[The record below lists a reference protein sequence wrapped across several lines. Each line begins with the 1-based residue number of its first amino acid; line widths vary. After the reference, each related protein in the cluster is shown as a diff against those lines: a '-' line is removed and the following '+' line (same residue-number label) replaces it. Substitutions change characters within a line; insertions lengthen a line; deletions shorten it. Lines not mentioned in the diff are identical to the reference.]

1 MAGDKGKTQVIV
13 VAVDGSEGSSKAMHR
28 AAQMAKSSPGTQ
40 LTVVH
45 VINTKDYPVLMS
57 DTDDKEA
64 EARATCI
71 IDDALEIANSEG
83 VVATSAVLHGHP
95 VAQIIKYAQDRDADL
110 IVTGSR
116 GLHGAKAMLV
126 GSISEALTKKAR
138 CSVLVVR

>member
-1 MAGDKGKTQVIV
+1 MVSEQEGKSLIV
-13 VAVDGSEGSSKAMHR
+13 VAVDGSAGSSKAMQR
-28 AAQMAKSSPGTQ
+28 AAALVRTMPGTR

-45 VINTKDYPVLMS
+45 VISTKDYPVLMS
-57 DTDDKEA
+57 ETDDRDA

-83 VVATSAVLHGHP
+83 VTATSAVLHGHP
-95 VAQIIKYAQDRDADL
+95 VSQIIKFAEDNHAEM

-116 GLHGAKAMLV
+116 GLHGAKGLMV
-126 GSISEALTKKAR
+126 GSISEALTKRAK

>member
-1 MAGDKGKTQVIV
+1 MADELRNGQPIV
-13 VAVDGSEGSSKAMHR
+13 VAVDGSEGSSKAMHK
-28 AAQMAKSSPGTQ
+28 AASIARTSGSR
-40 LTVVH
+40 LIVVH

-57 DTDDKEA
+57 DTDDREA

-71 IDDALEIANSEG
+71 IDDMLEIANSEG
-83 VVATSAVLHGHP
+83 VSAESAILHGHP
-95 VAQIIKYAQDRDADL
+95 VSQIIRFAEEKDAGM